1 MLTRFFP
8 FFEKKLKTSQ
18 NFFKPQPKQEREV
31 RKQVTLGKKMLP
43 LRLALALQ
51 AKREKAVS
59 SLTGSFSSSSSGSG
73 SSSSSSSSSP
83 SSETSLSATAVLE
96 APPRTAVKP
105 PRPSSPIP
113 GAVEIPR
120 GGGKAALPPPLQEK
134 KKPKTTFLPR
144 EKQLE
149 RSRDDTDD
157 EVEEKSSSPSSLA
170 DRRQRSGLAPGALD
184 PSNPLGRRA
193 KELAGRRAYL
203 KNFWYAVALSEEV
216 KNDGKPHGVTALGRR
231 LALFRDEGD
240 EGRVKAVSDVCPHR
254 GAPLHRGWVTDGVAG
269 AKGHSCVVCPY
280 HGWAFDGEGVLRD
293 VPAAE
298 HPDEWPRKQLVES
311 YPIEE
316 KGGFV
321 WLFYGK
327 ERRGGLKRVGVFF
340 FFFSFVARCFFY
352 FLFYFLLLS
361 PLPLF
366 PSFPPNSPPPLCLP
380 FFLFRTTPT
389 KKTSSTKK
397 GSPDLPEGERPPIP
411 FVPELEDPKWKAVY
425 GSIEMGCEHHDVFQ
439 NAIDVAHIHYL
450 VRIGG
455 REKEEREGVFFEKE
469 RKKTSTRA
477 RKKNPTS
484 KKKTHFF
491 LSNPPPPQQNST
503 PTPSATRTSPRSATC
518 TSRRTPTAP
527 RPPSLFT
534 TSPSTPCGPGARCP
548 RSTSRRA
555 QCCRRRR

>member
-340 FFFSFVARCFFY
+340 FFFFFRLSLVASSTSCSTSFFF
-352 FLFYFLLLS
+352 
-361 PLPLF
+361 PLF
-366 PSFPPNSPPPLCLP
+366 PSSLLFLQTHHRLSVSPSSSSEQHQQ
-380 FFLFRTTPT
+380 
-389 KKTSSTKK
+389 KK
-397 GSPDLPEGERPPIP
+397 
-411 FVPELEDPKWKAVY
+411 
-425 GSIEMGCEHHDVFQ
+425 
-439 NAIDVAHIHYL
+439 
-450 VRIGG
+450 
-455 REKEEREGVFFEKE
+455 
-469 RKKTSTRA
+469 
-477 RKKNPTS
+477 
-484 KKKTHFF
+484 
-491 LSNPPPPQQNST
+491 PPPQKKA
-503 PTPSATRTSPRSATC
+503 PPTSPRESAPRSPSC
-518 TSRRTPTAP
+518 RSSRTPSGRRSTA
-527 RPPSLFT
+527 RSRWDAST
-534 TSPSTPCGPGARCP
+534 TTCSRTPSTWRT
-548 RSTSRRA
+548 STTW
-555 QCCRRRR
+555 